1 MNEDWRMM
9 YESILA
15 EYLDFK
21 LPHFIPRT
29 SCKLALHKPAQNN
42 LISVLVGVRR
52 SGKTFYL
59 YQLVAELL
67 KKGIARETILH
78 LSLDDDRFRPYKEH
92 MLSTL
97 LDEYF
102 AMVPKAKEG
111 CYLFLDEIQE
121 VPNWESFIRRIQE
134 HYPITIVLTGSSSKL
149 LSKEISTLLR
159 GRALAYEM
167 WPLSFKEFLQFHAI
181 EEPAS
186 HLMTKAN
193 ELKLKKAFNNYLTIG
208 GFPAIQF
215 LDPLSRIKMLQTYA
229 EQIVTK
235 DIVERFNTSS
245 IWLAERFS
253 LNALRS
259 TGLVFSVNNEV
270 KTLRG
275 LGMPGNAA
283 KLYELLDDFEDAN
296 LIFHIANYH
305 LSIKENPKAA
315 YKVYSV
321 DSGLSL
327 AVAPASHLDIGQ
339 RLETVIFVELKRRL
353 QGMRDR
359 VIARYVTSTCPEVDF
374 IVGDVHLVQDYA
386 LIQVAAI
393 DSIDSLS
400 EKKRK
405 AELGN
410 LETAMKETGLSQSWL
425 ITFGQDQDIQVS
437 SGLIHVISA
446 WRFLCDDSVLGIS

>member
-1 MNEDWRMM
+1 M

-15 EYLDFK
+15 EYLDFQ
-21 LPHFIPRT
+21 LPKFVERT
-29 SCKLALHKPAQNN
+29 ACKLTLPKPARNN

-59 YQLVAELL
+59 YQLIHELL
-67 KKGIARETILH
+67 KEGISREAILH

-97 LDEYF
+97 LEEYF
-102 AMVPKAKEG
+102 AMAPQAKTG

-121 VPNWESFIRRIQE
+121 VPNWESFIRRVQE
-134 HYPITIVLTGSSSKL
+134 QYPVTIVLTGSSSKL

-159 GRALAYEM
+159 GRAIAYEM
-167 WPLSFKEFLQFHAI
+167 WPLSFSEYLDFHEIKKPSSMSLVTKSDALNLQNSFRNFL
-181 EEPAS
+181 
-186 HLMTKAN
+186 N
-193 ELKLKKAFNNYLTIG
+193 IG

-215 LDPLSRIKMLQTYA
+215 LDSLTRIKVLQTYA
-229 EQIVTK
+229 EQIVAK

-253 LNALRS
+253 INALRS

-270 KTLRG
+270 KILRSV
-275 LGMPGNAA
+275 GMPGNAA

-327 AVAPASHLDIGQ
+327 AVAPASHLDLGQ
-339 RLETVIFVELKRRL
+339 RLETATFIELKRRL

-359 VIARYVTSTCPEVDF
+359 VIARYTTQTCPEVDF
-374 IVGDVHLVQDYA
+374 IIGDVHLIQNYM
-386 LIQVAAI
+386 LIQVCAI
-393 DSIDSLS
+393 DSLDLIP
-400 EKKRK
+400 ERKRA
-405 AELGN
+405 AELKN
-410 LETAMKETGLSQSWL
+410 LEIAMKETGLSESWI
-425 ITFGQDQDIQVS
+425 ITLGDDKDIEVS
-437 SGLIHVISA
+437 SGVIHCMSA
-446 WRFLCDDSVLGIS
+446 WRFMLNDGLS